1 MLLDTKAAAAVSAR
15 IELDLRIGAAFTRL
29 QTLALQRMGGPLAD
43 LMISYGSCQFPTLGF
58 VVDRYLK
65 VQSFVPEAFWAI
77 KLSHVKDGQTVN
89 FLWDRNR
96 LFDRGMVVV
105 LFERCISAKIAKVTK
120 VQTKQTKKW
129 KPLPLTTVEL
139 QKAASRWL
147 RMNSQTAMKVA
158 EALYNQGFISYPRT
172 ETDVFDKGMDLK
184 GLCAKHVQHDQW
196 GAFAT
201 GLVNENGF
209 DWPRQ
214 GRHDDKAHPPIHPV
228 IPYGGDRQ
236 SDEGRMYE
244 FITRRF
250 LACCS
255 KDALGVQTNISLA
268 YGPENFHTSGLTI
281 LERNYLDVYPYEKW
295 TGTILP
301 QFQEEEMFEPKSAH
315 ISEGETSS
323 PGYLTEPDLLALMDA
338 NGIGTDATMAE
349 HISKIQERGYA
360 MTRPR
365 GASTAPD
372 APPARGR
379 GTRGGRR
386 GRAARGG
393 RGGGRGGAQNGA
405 GGSNGMEE
413 FIPTNLG
420 VALIEGY
427 DKVGFEENLSKPFLR
442 KELEIRLKQVCEGTK
457 TKEEVVR
464 EEVAQYKRVFTQ
476 TQERIEVLKRAC
488 RQYIFAPLEGQ
499 GQDVGAR

>member
-1 MLLDTKAAAAVSAR
+1 MRAASAVAAR

-29 QTLALQRMGGPLAD
+29 QTTTLQRLGGPLER

-65 VQSFVPEAFWAI
+65 VQSFVPEPFWAI
-77 KLSHVKDGQTVN
+77 KLSHLKDSITVN
-89 FLWDRNR
+89 FLWDRTR
-96 LFDRGMVVV
+96 LFDRSMVTI
-105 LFERCISAKIAKVTK
+105 LYERCLSAKYAEVKKVT
-120 VQTKQTKKW
+120 TKQTKKW

-147 RMNSQTAMKVA
+147 GMNSQAAMKAA
-158 EALYNQGFISYPRT
+158 ESLYNKGFISYPRT
-172 ETDVFDKGMDLK
+172 ETDVFDEGMGLK
-184 GLCAKHVQHDQW
+184 GLCAKHVQHEQW
-196 GAFAT
+196 GEFAR
-201 GLVNENGF
+201 GLGDGGF
-209 DWPRQ
+209 SWPRQ

-228 IPYGGDRQ
+228 IPYGGNRH
-236 SDEGRMYE
+236 SEEGRMYE

-255 KDALGVQTNISLA
+255 KDALGVQTTISLA
-268 YGPENFHTSGLTI
+268 YGPESFHTSGLTI
-281 LERNYLDVYPYEKW
+281 LERNYLDVYPYDKW
-295 TGTILP
+295 TGTLLP
-301 QFQEEEMFEPKSAH
+301 QFGEGEKFEPNECRISA
-315 ISEGETSS
+315 GETSS

-349 HISKIQERGYA
+349 HIAKIQERGYA
-360 MTRPR
+360 MTRPK
-365 GASTAPD
+365 GAGGNTAAPD
-372 APPARGR
+372 APATRGR
-379 GTRGGRR
+379 GRGRG

-393 RGGGRGGAQNGA
+393 RGGPRGGGANASNGSA
-405 GGSNGMEE
+405 GMEE

-464 EEVAQYKRVFTQ
+464 EEVAQYKRVFRQ
-476 TQERIEVLKRAC
+476 TEERIEVLKGAC
-488 RQYIFAPLEGQ
+488 RRYIFEGD
-499 GQDVGAR
+499 GGR

>member
-1 MLLDTKAAAAVSAR
+1 MKAASAVSAR

-29 QTLALQRMGGPLAD
+29 QTLTLQRLGGPLSN
-43 LMISYGSCQFPTLGF
+43 LVMSYGSCQFPTLGF

-65 VQSFVPEAFWAI
+65 VQSFVPEPFWSI
-77 KLSHVKDGQTVN
+77 KLSHVKDEVTVN
-89 FLWDRNR
+89 FLWDRTR
-96 LFDRGMVVV
+96 LFDRSLTTI
-105 LFERCISAKIAKVTK
+105 LFERCISSQFAKVTR

-147 RMNSQTAMKVA
+147 RMNSQTAMRVA
-158 EALYNQGFISYPRT
+158 EKLYTEGFISYPRT
-172 ETDVFDKGMDLK
+172 ETDVFDKGMDLR
-184 GLCAKHVQHDQW
+184 GLCAKHTQHDSW
-196 GAFAT
+196 GNFAQ
-201 GLVNENGF
+201 GLVDGNFG
-209 DWPRQ
+209 WPRQ
-214 GRHDDKAHPPIHPV
+214 GGHDDKAHPPIHPV
-228 IPYGGDRQ
+228 IPYGGDRG

-244 FITRRF
+244 FIARRF

-255 KDALGVQTNISLA
+255 KDALGVQTNISLT
-268 YGPENFHTSGLTI
+268 YGPESFHTSGLTI

-301 QFQEEEMFEPKSAH
+301 QFQEGEMFEPKSAR
-315 ISEGETSS
+315 IEQGETSS

-349 HISKIQERGYA
+349 HIAKIQERGYA

-365 GASTAPD
+365 AAGGSVDAPD
-372 APPARGR
+372 GMGRGR
-379 GTRGGRR
+379 GRGRGRR
-386 GRAARGG
+386 GRGG
-393 RGGGRGGAQNGA
+393 RGGGRGGADNA
-405 GGSNGMEE
+405 GGGAAGRSGMEE

-442 KELEIRLKQVCEGTK
+442 KELEIRLKQVCEGTR

-464 EEVAQYKRVFTQ
+464 EEVAQYKRVFGQ
-476 TQERIEVLKRAC
+476 TQERIDVLKGAC
-488 RQYIFAPLEGQ
+488 RRYIFAPLEGPI
-499 GQDVGAR
+499 VAAR